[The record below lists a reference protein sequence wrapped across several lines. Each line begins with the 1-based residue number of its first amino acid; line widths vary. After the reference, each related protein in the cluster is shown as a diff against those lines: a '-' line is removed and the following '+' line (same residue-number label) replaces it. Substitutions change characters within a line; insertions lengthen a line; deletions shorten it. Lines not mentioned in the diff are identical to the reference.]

1 MIHFITFA
9 DSAYQ
14 FQASMLRISLY
25 LSVGRNN
32 FNFKCYTPKDL
43 EALDYNF
50 DPLVSSH
57 KRGYGLWSWKIPI
70 ILDYLNIIPNGDI
83 VWYLDSTILVLPGF
97 KNVQFSAHEK
107 LYITPNIFDE
117 PLAWSKYANYLPSNY
132 IEYLKNGTVVDAAY
146 IGIQKDSFVL
156 NFFHA
161 ILNSSWIA
169 KYYLEDDA
177 EIFSARFISHRH
189 DQSLI
194 SYFIWLNNI
203 SLSMPLTHYLL
214 NNPALYHGRLR
225 KFWSASTCIIM
236 FNFTMYYI
244 NSVLLIF
251 RFSKNKF
258 KKTIAVPVSLL
269 GLSRFF
275 KTDQN

>member
-14 FQASMLRISLY
+14 FQATMLRISLY
-25 LSVGRNN
+25 LTVGRNN
-32 FNFKCYTPKDL
+32 FNFKCYTPKEL
-43 EALDYNF
+43 EALGYNH

-70 ILDYLNIIPNGDI
+70 ILDYLNTIPDGDI
-83 VWYLDSTILVLPGF
+83 VWYLDSTMLVLPGLKDVKF
-97 KNVQFSAHEK
+97 LDHQK
-107 LYITPNIFDE
+107 LYVTPNIFDE

-132 IEYLKNGTVVDAAY
+132 IEYLKNGSIVDAAY
-146 IGIQKDSFVL
+146 IGIRKDSFAL
-156 NFFHA
+156 TFFNS
-161 ILNSSWIA
+161 ILNTSWTA

-214 NNPALYHGRLR
+214 KKPALYHGRLR
-225 KFWSASTCIIM
+225 KPWSKHTFIII
-236 FNFTMYYI
+236 FTYAIYYI
-244 NSVLLIF
+244 KSIIF
-251 RFSKNKF
+251 MSHFSKNKI
-258 KKTIAVPVSLL
+258 KKTITLPVSLL
-269 GLSRFF
+269 GLSRIFQ
-275 KTDQN
+275 D

>member
-14 FQASMLRISLY
+14 FQATMLRISLY

-32 FNFKCYTPKDL
+32 FNFKCYTPKEL
-43 EALDYNF
+43 EALDYNH

-70 ILDYLNIIPNGDI
+70 ILDYLNTMPDGDI
-83 VWYLDSTILVLPGF
+83 VWYLDSTILVLPGIKDVKF
-97 KNVQFSAHEK
+97 LDHQK
-107 LYITPNIFDE
+107 LYLTPNIFDE

-132 IEYLKNGTVVDAAY
+132 IEYLKNGSIVDAAY
-146 IGIQKDSFVL
+146 IGILKDSFAL
-156 NFFHA
+156 TFFNS
-161 ILNSSWIA
+161 ILNSSWTA

-189 DQSLI
+189 DQSLV

-203 SLSMPLTHYLL
+203 SLSMPLTHHLL
-214 NNPALYHGRLR
+214 ESPALYHGRLR
-225 KFWSASTCIIM
+225 KPWSRHTFIIILV
-236 FNFTMYYI
+236 FAIYYI
-244 NSVLLIF
+244 KSIIF
-251 RFSKNKF
+251 MSHFSKNKIR
-258 KKTIAVPVSLL
+258 KTVTLPVSLL

-275 KTDQN
+275 